1 MWLSA
6 HISYLFQLFIVGA
19 ENGATGIKG
28 GYGSVSGTVTPK
40 NKGLNGLELESGM
53 EITLGNGRTGKKHF
67 LNRYVYC
74 FALLIE
80 IRLK

>member
-6 HISYLFQLFIVGA
+6 HISYLCQLFIVGA
-19 ENGATGIKG
+19 ENGATGIKE

-40 NKGLNGLELESGM
+40 NKEVYGLELGSGM
-53 EITLGNGRTGKKHF
+53 GITLGSGNIRIGKIHF

-74 FALLIE
+74 FAL
-80 IRLK
+80 